1 VSPSGTFR
9 PSAFLTSRFDRLP
22 PLRPVRPAV
31 RRWAVL
37 GALLGAAVGAAA
49 FAPAAWLAGAVA
61 SATGER
67 LLLADPRGTVWSGD
81 AVAVLSAGPGSRD
94 ARALPGRLHWSLGWA
109 DGAVE
114 LRLAQACCLRNAP
127 RLRLSPRLGRPA
139 LELRG
144 EAGNAT
150 PGRPG
155 GPVLA
160 LWPAAWLGGL
170 GTPWNTLELEGELRL
185 SSPGLS
191 LVPAADGQWQ
201 IQGQAVLELADVASR
216 LSTLPALGS
225 YRLSLQGN
233 GADLG
238 LRLDTSGG
246 ALQLQARGQWSAH
259 GLQLRG
265 DARAAPGSE
274 AALANLLNIIGRRQ
288 GERSLIAIG

>member
-1 VSPSGTFR
+1 MV
-9 PSAFLTSRFDRLP
+9 SRFDRLP
-22 PLRPVRPAV
+22 LLRPVRPAV

-37 GALLGAAVGAAA
+37 GALLGAAAGALA

-61 SATGER
+61 SATGDR
-67 LLLADPRGTVWSGD
+67 LLLAEPRGTIWSGD

-94 ARALPGRLHWSLGWA
+94 ARALPGRLHWTLGWA
-109 DGAVE
+109 DGAIE
-114 LRLAQACCLRNAP
+114 LRLTQACCLRSEP

-139 LELRG
+139 LELLAG
-144 EAGNAT
+144 EPPTAA
-150 PGRPG
+150 RSG

-160 LWPAAWLGGL
+160 RWPAGWLGGL
-170 GTPWNTLELEGELRL
+170 GTPWNTLELEGDLRL
-185 SSPGLS
+185 STPGLR
-191 LVPAADGQWQ
+191 LTPAPDGQWQ

-233 GADLG
+233 GPDLG
-238 LRLDTSGG
+238 VRLDTVEG
-246 ALQLQARGQWSAH
+246 ALQLQARGEWTGR
-259 GLQLRG
+259 GLHLRG